1 MLRINL
7 PHYFNYEKKYGLPS
21 KIHWYDKPIT
31 DSCAKYLI
39 EITVLI
45 LSLLF
50 IPLAQIYGTLR
61 GYYRIITNKEI
72 NQPTDNLE
80 IEQLM

>member
-7 PHYFNYEKKYGLPS
+7 PRRFNYEKKYGLPS
-21 KIHWYDKPIT
+21 KIHWYDEPIT
-31 DSCAKYLI
+31 DSCVKYLI
-39 EITVLI
+39 DIIVLI
-45 LSLLF
+45 LSSLF
-50 IPLAQIYGTLR
+50 ISSAQIYGTLR